1 MWRFNIREI
10 QAEIVR
16 KAFLEQIVIDV
27 LMSEIQVYIEPGYFL
42 MDNHTKMNERIHK
55 RLPVEFVKEV
65 LASFNIHRI
74 SEKEAMKLLGIKRRR
89 LHQLRKNWLKSNRRR
104 SFKLWQR
111 ADNAFHVIS
120 DEVKQWLDKELR
132 YIRHQADTFRGKF
145 NFAFLAEEAHKKFN
159 RTFHRNS
166 IRLYALKVGYYHAL
180 PLEKGKVYT
189 RFETSGPGALFQHD
203 SSHHLWLPCTRKKQ
217 YLIAT
222 KDDYSRKIVGA
233 TIVDVENSFEHL
245 QTVKESIIR
254 YGIPLAYYLDNH
266 SIFRFVLHSGVHAR
280 YKLKEDEGEIQF
292 KRALSSIGI
301 GMIYT
306 GKRQAQAKGKIEKV
320 FDYFQRR
327 LPYLCEKYK
336 VRNCSEAQKILDD
349 LVCYYN
355 EQRVH
360 NETEEIPVK
369 RWQNAIDG
377 GKGKLRSLQTSV
389 DLDMIF
395 SIHLKRKAKKDG
407 TIMFMG
413 KKWATGCPEGTSIT
427 ICLVPSVKFMLYKD
441 NRKIWEL
448 HL

>member
-1 MWRFNIREI
+1 ME
-10 QAEIVR
+10 
-16 KAFLEQIVIDV
+16 
-27 LMSEIQVYIEPGYFL
+27 
-42 MDNHTKMNERIHK
+42 NHTRMNERIHK

-65 LASFNIHRI
+65 LASFNMHRI
-74 SEKEAMKLLGIKRRR
+74 SEKEAMELLGIKRRR
-89 LHQLRKNWLKSNRRR
+89 LHQLRGKWLKSNRRR
-104 SFKLWQR
+104 PFKLWQR
-111 ADNAFHVIS
+111 ADNTFHVIS

-132 YIRHQADTFRGKF
+132 YIRHEADTFRGKF
-145 NFAFLAEEAHKKFN
+145 NFAFLAEEAQKKFN

-166 IRLYALKVGYYHAL
+166 IRLYALREGYYHAL
-180 PLEKGKVYT
+180 SSEKGKVYT

-233 TIVDVENSFEHL
+233 RIVDVENSFEHM
-245 QTVKESIIR
+245 QTVKETIIR
-254 YGIPLAYYLDNH
+254 YGMPLAYYLDNH
-266 SIFRFVLHSGVHAR
+266 SIFRFVLHNGVHAR

-292 KRALSSIGI
+292 KRALHSIGI

-306 GKRQAQAKGKIEKV
+306 GKRQAQAKGNIEKV

-327 LPYLCEKYK
+327 LPYLCEKQR

-360 NETEEIPVK
+360 NETGEIPAK
-369 RWQNAIDG
+369 RWQNAIEG
-377 GKGKLRSLQTSV
+377 SKGKLRLLQTTV

-395 SIHLKRKAKKDG
+395 SIHLKRKARKDG
-407 TIMFMG
+407 TIMFMN
-413 KKWATGCPEGTSIT
+413 KKWATGYPEGTSIT
-427 ICLVPSVKFMLYKD
+427 ICLVPSVKFMFYKD
-441 NRKIWEL
+441 DRKIWEL